1 MPLGPPLP
9 PTIFNKD
16 EGVGFTQTV
25 LRVALGAF
33 AAQESFH
40 GVSWM
45 YPRAD
50 SFPGPFVGLQKLG
63 CVPTSSK
70 SVPPTAML
78 NGVEARPLTASP
90 KVAVVCALKSSHPA
104 EPGSP
109 AATVTVMP
117 CAAACS
123 QTALYNWLVNVPSEA
138 SHAPKLSLIASAILL
153 STMYKAERSIPNAV
167 SVSSDTTRSIV
178 AFGATMPAT
187 WTSRSASPSSPFLPG
202 SGPSKI
208 MFGAL
213 AGSPN
218 KFRKSVTSCGLMF
231 ESATMAMVV
240 PVPSSVDG
248 ML

>member
-1 MPLGPPLP
+1 ML
-9 PTIFNKD
+9 FA
-16 EGVGFTQTV
+16 VAQTFK
-25 LRVALGAF
+25 LALVAA

-40 GVSWM
+40 VVSWM

-90 KVAVVCALKSSHPA
+90 RVAVVCALKSSQPA

-123 QTALYNWLVNVPSEA
+123 QRAL
-138 SHAPKLSLIASAILL
+138 
-153 STMYKAERSIPNAV
+153 
-167 SVSSDTTRSIV
+167 
-178 AFGATMPAT
+178 
-187 WTSRSASPSSPFLPG
+187 
-202 SGPSKI
+202 
-208 MFGAL
+208 
-213 AGSPN
+213 
-218 KFRKSVTSCGLMF
+218 
-231 ESATMAMVV
+231 
-240 PVPSSVDG
+240 
-248 ML
+248 